1 MKFTTQQL
9 RNNFEGSLAEKQE
22 QFSSKNH
29 WMELCVLDGIFASC
43 LYQWEKIGNAPEFKK
58 QLSYVNEIK

>member
-1 MKFTTQQL
+1 
-9 RNNFEGSLAEKQE
+9 
-22 QFSSKNH
+22 
-29 WMELCVLDGIFASC
+29 MELCVLDGIFASC